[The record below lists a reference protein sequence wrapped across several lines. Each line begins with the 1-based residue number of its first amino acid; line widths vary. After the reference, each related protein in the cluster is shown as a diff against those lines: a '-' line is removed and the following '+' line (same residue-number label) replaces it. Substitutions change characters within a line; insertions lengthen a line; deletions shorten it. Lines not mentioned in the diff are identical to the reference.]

1 MTKTYKIFFVT
12 GKEITIEAAYAKYIH
27 QDNINKNMLV
37 YYDTDGTVLGTFS
50 FEQILGDMIIGI
62 NDNKEEQQSTEAIGF
77 QLPKEEPVCLKNLTE

>member
-12 GKEITIEAAYAKYIH
+12 GKEVIIEAAYAKYIH

-37 YYDTDGTVLGTFS
+37 YYDTDGVVLGTFS

-62 NDNKEEQQSTEAIGF
+62 NDNKEEQQETEAIGF
-77 QLPKEEPVCLKNLTE
+77 QLPKEETEDV